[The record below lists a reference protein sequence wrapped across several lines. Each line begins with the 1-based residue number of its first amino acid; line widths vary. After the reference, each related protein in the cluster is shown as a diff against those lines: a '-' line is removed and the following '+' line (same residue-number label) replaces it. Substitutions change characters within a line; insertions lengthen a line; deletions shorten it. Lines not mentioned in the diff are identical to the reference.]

1 MGAIARRRW
10 ALVLGLALL
19 AAACDSATQPT
30 PTPAGSSLAPTVS
43 PTSVVSPSDTPD
55 LRPTLTATASLTAA
69 PTVAPTATAT
79 PTPPPTPTAAP
90 TAEPTPAPATIL
102 RFRREQHGSGPRNVV
117 DCTDDAFAGTIHLV
131 WRISGATGVTLAIDG
146 PGIYD
151 SYSGTSGDIDVPF
164 ACEEEQHTYTL
175 TTTGG
180 DGPPASETRTISRGE
195 PEVIDMAVIGPNC
208 PNTTDFVPVS
218 VTWEIAYATGVEVWV
233 DGVLYAPYSGKQS
246 PVEGSDAGTY
256 DCNQPSQ
263 EYMIVTTGGFGPP
276 ATLTLTAIP

>member
-79 PTPPPTPTAAP
+79 PTPPPTPTA
-90 TAEPTPAPATIL
+90 EPTPAPPTIL

-151 SYSGTSGDIDVPF
+151 SYSGTSGEIDVPF

-218 VTWEIAYATGVEVWV
+218 VTWEIAYATGVQVWV
-233 DGVLYAPYSGKQS
+233 DGVLYAPYSGKTS
-246 PVEGSDAGTY
+246 PVEGADAGTF
-256 DCNQPSQ
+256 DCSKTSQ